1 MLAWPCA
8 QITRETP
15 RNVFD
20 GTHQGREA
28 RQTKYNME
36 KESPA
41 ELIETGLTWRESEI
55 CCRRIHQNEEKQI
68 SK

>member
-28 RQTKYNME
+28 RADQIQHGE
-36 KESPA
+36 GES
-41 ELIETGLTWRESEI
+41 S
-55 CCRRIHQNEEKQI
+55 
-68 SK
+68 